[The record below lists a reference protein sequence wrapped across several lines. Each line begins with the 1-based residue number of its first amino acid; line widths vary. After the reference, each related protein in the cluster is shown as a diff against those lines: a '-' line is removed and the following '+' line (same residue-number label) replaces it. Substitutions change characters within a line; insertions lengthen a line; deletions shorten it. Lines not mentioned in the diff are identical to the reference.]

1 MSSRNFAYDLERR
14 RFVADQSDLYAL
26 KDSQNK
32 NSGVAQDFA
41 QRLAATPLDKSGLRG
56 LESLAW
62 STDSV
67 GDIVDYIR
75 VRVGRDNRGTWSSG
89 KIGQEL
95 AELLETLNKTER
107 FEKFFKDHAKHDSP
121 SERRRLHLDLCRE
134 FIKHLVAYFEFEK
147 SGVNKKEEVRA

>member
-1 MSSRNFAYDLERR
+1 MSSKNITYDLARR

-26 KDSQNK
+26 KDPENK

-75 VRVGRDNRGTWSSG
+75 VRVGRDNRGTWSNG
-89 KIGQEL
+89 EVGLQL
-95 AELLETLNKTER
+95 AEILEEGLQREVNL
-107 FEKFFKDHAKHDSP
+107 FFKDQATATEK
-121 SERRRLHLDLCRE
+121 RLLHLDLCRE

-147 SGVNKKEEVRA
+147 SGVKYE